1 MTPEQFIAKWGPVTL
16 TERSAAQQHFIDL
29 CRLLDQPT
37 PAEADPTGE
46 TFTFE
51 KGATKANGGRGWADV
66 WKRGAFG
73 WEYKGPDKDLQ
84 AAYAQ
89 LKQYADA
96 LENPPLLIT
105 SDIKR
110 IEIHTNFTNTVKKV
124 YSLALSD
131 LADARKREILRWAFA
146 EPEKL
151 RPGVTRAM
159 VTVQAAERFSEL
171 AHRLQA
177 KGFEPQRVAH
187 FLNRLIFS
195 MFAEDVGL
203 LPNNVF
209 NKMLTAAA
217 THPESFEAYAR
228 DLFRSMAKG
237 GSAAFEVIDWFN
249 GGLFDDDSTL
259 PLEKA
264 EIDLLLRS
272 AELDWTWIEPSIFGT
287 LFERGLDPDK
297 RSQQGAH
304 YTDPD
309 TIMKI
314 VQPVVLDPWE
324 REWAGEKKV
333 LAAQIEKSKKVV
345 SEAAKKRYFAFL
357 ERLYQ
362 YRVLD
367 PACGS
372 GNFLYLT
379 LRGLKNFE
387 KKVIHE
393 AEALGLPRQ
402 FPRVG
407 PEAVL
412 GIEVNPYAV
421 ELARV
426 TVWIGEIQWMLENGF
441 GVAKNPILKPL
452 AGIECRDAVVNDD
465 GSEPQWPNA
474 DVIVGN
480 PPFLGAKLM
489 QGKLGREYTARL
501 RACYE
506 GRLPGFSDLVCFWF
520 QKAHEAVRSGR
531 AKRVGLVA
539 TNSIAKNTNLPVMR
553 KIAAADRIFR
563 AWRDEPWIL
572 DGAAV
577 RVSIVCFTAAG
588 GTDDVRLDDQPVDK
602 INADLTS
609 GVDLTV
615 IAKMPENRGVS
626 LIGIQK
632 SGPLDVPGDLARMWM
647 AMPLNPNGRTN
658 ASILKPYWNGDDLT
672 GRTRD
677 RWLIDFPLGL
687 TEAEASLYQAPFQYL
702 LNAIYDPD
710 DPDDTRTLKEFRA
723 GARDSHAAERWW
735 EPYWPRPEMRR
746 RIESMDRFI
755 VTPETSEHRLFI
767 WMRYPTLPDKSLIII
782 GRSDD
787 VTFGILH
794 SRAHEVWSTRVGN
807 RMGQGNQRRYNS
819 SYVFDTFPFP
829 AQMTPDVDPGSLTR
843 DPRAQVIAAAAR
855 HLDDLREAWLNP
867 PDIVERVPEVA
878 EGLPPRV
885 LPRNG
890 ACAAELRRRT
900 LTDLYNES
908 PAWLQ
913 HAHRELDQA
922 VAVAYGWQW
931 PLSDDEVLERL
942 FTLNQER
949 AEEASNQ

>member
-1 MTPEQFIAKWGPVTL
+1 MTPEEFIAKWEPVTL

-37 PAEADPTGE
+37 PAEADPTGD
-46 TFTFE
+46 TYTFE

-84 AAYAQ
+84 AAYSQ

-96 LENPPLLIT
+96 LENPPLLVT

-131 LADARKREILRWAFA
+131 LADARKREILRWVFA

-171 AHRLQA
+171 AHRLQSRGYA
-177 KGFEPQRVAH
+177 PQQVAH
-187 FLNRLIFS
+187 FLNRTIFA

-203 LPNNVF
+203 LPNHVF
-209 NKMLTAAA
+209 SKMLTAAA
-217 THPESFEAYAR
+217 AHPESFESYAR

-237 GSAAFEVIDWFN
+237 GTAAFEVIDWFN

-264 EIDLLLRS
+264 EIELLLRS

-324 REWAGEKKV
+324 REWATERKA
-333 LAAQIEKSKKVV
+333 LAAKIEKSTKVV

-362 YRVLD
+362 FRVLD

-407 PEAVL
+407 PEAVI

-441 GVAKNPILKPL
+441 GVAKDPILKPL
-452 AGIECRDAVVNDD
+452 DGIECRDAILRED
-465 GSEPQWPNA
+465 GSEATWPNA
-474 DVIVGN
+474 DAIVGN
-480 PPFLGAKLM
+480 PPFLGDRKLTT
-489 QGKLGREYTARL
+489 QLGQDYVQRL
-501 RACYE
+501 RSAYSGSIE
-506 GRLPGFSDLVCFWF
+506 GSVDLVCYWF
-520 QKAHEAVRSGR
+520 DKARRQVTSGR
-531 AKRVGLVA
+531 AGRAGLVA
-539 TNSIAKNTNLPVMR
+539 TSSIRGGFNRQVLE
-553 KIAAADRIFR
+553 RISEETPIVT
-563 AWRDEPWIL
+563 AWSDEPWVL

-577 RVSIVCFTAAG
+577 RVSIVCFERPNGAPRVLNGQAVERINPDLSSLSVNLANAAAM
-588 GTDDVRLDDQPVDK
+588 RQ
-602 INADLTS
+602 NS
-609 GVDLTV
+609 GV
-615 IAKMPENRGVS
+615 AFN
-626 LIGIQK
+626 GIQK
-632 SGPLDVPGDLARMWM
+632 TGPFEVSGDLARQWLTG
-647 AMPLNPNGRTN
+647 AQNPHGRPN
-658 ASILKPYWNGDDLT
+658 SDVLRPYWNGIDVTRRPRDSWIIDFTGMTEQAAALFEQPFEYLAKTVKPERLT
-672 GRTRD
+672 STVKNARD
-677 RWLIDFPLGL
+677 REWLVANWWLFW
-687 TEAEASLYQAPFQYL
+687 
-702 LNAIYDPD
+702 
-710 DPDDTRTLKEFRA
+710 RA
-723 GARDSHAAERWW
+723 
-735 EPYWPRPEMRR
+735 RPELAAARATLAR
-746 RIESMDRFI
+746 VI
-755 VTPETSEHRLFI
+755 VTPEVSKHRVFVWAPSVVGIDKNLIAFACDDDTS
-767 WMRYPTLPDKSLIII
+767 
-782 GRSDD
+782 
-787 VTFGILH
+787 FGILQSTPH
-794 SRAHEVWSTRVGN
+794 RLWSLRLGTSLEDRP
-807 RMGQGNQRRYNS
+807 RYTPS
-819 SYVFDTFPFP
+819 TAFETFPFP
-829 AQMTPDVDPGSLTR
+829 DGLTPDIPATQFETN
-843 DPRAQVIAAAAR
+843 PNAQRIARAAR
-855 HLDDLREAWLNP
+855 RLNELREAWLNP
-867 PDIVERVPEVA
+867 PELVKCGPEVSQ
-878 EGLPPRV
+878 GYPDRVIPRD
-885 LPRNG
+885 P
-890 ACAAELRRRT
+890 AAEVELKRRT
-900 LTDLYNES
+900 LTNLYNAS
-908 PAWLQ
+908 PSWLQ
-913 HAHRELDQA
+913 HAHLDLDEA
-922 VAVAYGWQW
+922 VAAAYGWEW
-931 PLSDDEVLERL
+931 PLADDEVIRRL
-942 FTLNQER
+942 FEINRER
-949 AEEASNQ
+949 RDRA